1 MAESDDD
8 MLARLS
14 RKSDAAASSSA
25 SSSSSSSSSSGAA
38 LSARAAAVYD
48 RSIRVYGV
56 ETQQALSASRVL
68 VAGLA
73 SGMGAEAAKNLML
86 AGMSVTLADAR
97 PAQGRHL
104 ASNFLLSAAELAAA
118 AAAAAPPPS
127 LATASLARLA
137 ELNPLAEARAAPL
150 RALDMADEE
159 LCAFRC
165 AVLCDLAP
173 AEALALAERL
183 HALRVPVFVLE
194 SFGLTAFLF
203 ADLGARHAFAVQR
216 SHEGAGGVRA
226 VVTEARELAF
236 PSLRAALRGS
246 WAALKPATTAPAVYA
261 WAALHLAAAAAA
273 AEEEEE
279 GRRGA
284 GGGAPASAAA
294 EGAAAAAAAARHC
307 AAHGLSAAAFPGAAE
322 GACAQLAAARGHAL
336 APVCAVV
343 GGLLGQEVVKLVSA
357 RDEPVH
363 NLLCF
368 DSAGL
373 GAVTCAVGCA

>member
-1 MAESDDD
+1 
-8 MLARLS
+8 
-14 RKSDAAASSSA
+14 
-25 SSSSSSSSSSGAA
+25 
-38 LSARAAAVYD
+38 
-48 RSIRVYGV
+48 
-56 ETQQALSASRVL
+56 
-68 VAGLA
+68 
-73 SGMGAEAAKNLML
+73 
-86 AGMSVTLADAR
+86 MSVTLADAR

-118 AAAAAPPPS
+118 AAAASPPPS
-127 LATASLARLA
+127 LAAASLARLA

-183 HALRVPVFVLE
+183 HALRVPAFVLE

-216 SHEGAGGVRA
+216 SQEGAGGVRA

-273 AEEEEE
+273 AAEEE

-307 AAHGLSAAAFPGAAE
+307 AAHGLSAEAFPGAAE